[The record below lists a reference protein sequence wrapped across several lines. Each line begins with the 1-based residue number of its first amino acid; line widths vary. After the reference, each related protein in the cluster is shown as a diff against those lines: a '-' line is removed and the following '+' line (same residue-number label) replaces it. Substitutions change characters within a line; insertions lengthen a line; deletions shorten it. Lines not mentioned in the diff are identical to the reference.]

1 LKRICYVF
9 IYTLTQI
16 KFWSKIIK
24 LNKQFDFIKKSN
36 IQLTI
41 LKRIINNFVEKRMN
55 FSKYQG
61 AGNDFIIVDQ
71 RENQY
76 IKIADTELINKLCDR
91 RFGIGADGLM
101 LLQNHPNYDFEMIY
115 FNSDGNE
122 SSMCGNGGRC
132 IAAFAKKLNIIQ
144 NSGKFI
150 AIDGEHDVI
159 INEFGDFVELKMKNV
174 DNIEIINNSYVL
186 NTGSPHYVQ
195 FVDQLKLINVYEEG
209 RKIRYSDKFNK
220 EGININFV
228 ESIYNELHIGTYE
241 RGVEAETLACG
252 TGVTAA
258 AIAYQELT
266 NKAIPKINIKAKG
279 GDMLVK
285 SEKLGNTYSNIW
297 LCGPAKFVF
306 NGVVNLSSF

>member
-1 LKRICYVF
+1 M
-9 IYTLTQI
+9 
-16 KFWSKIIK
+16 
-24 LNKQFDFIKKSN
+24 NP
-36 IQLTI
+36 
-41 LKRIINNFVEKRMN
+41 IINNFAKKRMN

-61 AGNDFIIVDQ
+61 AGNDFIIIDQ

-76 IKIADTELINKLCDR
+76 IKKDDTILIKKLCDR

-132 IAAFAKKLNIIQ
+132 IAAFAQKLNIIK
-144 NSGKFI
+144 NKGKFI

-159 INEFGDFVELKMKNV
+159 INESGDYVELKMKNV
-174 DNIEIINNSYVL
+174 EEIEFFKNDYIL

-195 FVDQLKLINVYEEG
+195 FVDRLKKINVHDEG
-209 RKIRYSDKFNK
+209 KKIRYSDKFNI

-228 ESIYNELHIGTYE
+228 ESIDNELHIGTYE
-241 RGVEAETLACG
+241 RGVEGETLACG

-266 NKAIPKINIKAKG
+266 NKAIPNINIKAKG
-279 GDMLVK
+279 GDLAVK
-285 SEKLGNTYSNIW
+285 SQKIGHTYSNIW

-306 NGVVNLSSF
+306 DGIVQLSSI